1 MLKFLSK
8 YDVLVVGA
16 GAAGLLA
23 SARAAERGMKVLLVE
38 KMEKA
43 GKKLAITGK
52 GRCNITNNTSVSNH
66 LKHVYP
72 QPRFLKFAYATF
84 FVNDI
89 VSLLKKYGV
98 DTNVE
103 RGDRVFPT
111 SNSAAD
117 VIQALLRYN
126 MENAAQ
132 ILYNTEV
139 LSLTTH
145 DNNITGV
152 NLQASGKAMHIKAD
166 KVIVCTGGKS
176 YPATG
181 STGLGYKLA
190 KSVGHQIVSLRPALV
205 PIETEGNIAQNL
217 QGISLKN
224 VMAVLWV
231 NGKKRRQEFG
241 EMLFTHFGLS
251 GPIILTLSRSI
262 VEAIE
267 QGCQVEISIDLKPAI
282 DENTLDKRLTRDLN
296 EHGKKRLHN
305 VFKMWLPSGMI
316 DEFIVLLQ
324 LDGTKLCHQ
333 VSSKERQR
341 ILHALKDF
349 RFRIKGY
356 RSFKEA
362 VITAGGVDLN
372 EVDSKTMESKLCK
385 GLYFAGE
392 VLNADADTGGFNLQ
406 IAWSTAWVAASS
418 V

>member
-1 MLKFLSK
+1 VLKLENK

-126 MENAAQ
+126 MENAVQ

-152 NLQASGKAMHIKAD
+152 NLQASGKAIHIKAD

-251 GPIILTLSRSI
+251 GPIILTVSRSI

-267 QGCQVEISIDLKPAI
+267 QSCKVEISIDLKPAI

-305 VFKMWLPSGMI
+305 VFKLWLPSGMI

-349 RFRIKGY
+349 RFIIKGY